1 MGRDMANKTLFINIA
16 SVLWAANISA
26 TKDEAGVPI
35 IPDTLE
41 TVNAG
46 MVV

>member
-1 MGRDMANKTLFINIA
+1 MANATLFIEIA

-26 TKDEAGVPI
+26 VKDEAGVPI
-35 IPDTLE
+35 TPDTLE

-46 MVV
+46 AAV